1 MSELAALTW
10 PLSRLGEALEALG
23 RQSGLSPSPI
33 QTPSPPEAFA
43 LAGNEDDELDDWLE
57 AVASQMRLEVE
68 PAEAPYAEADRLVR
82 TAGPALLRVPGGGDP
97 RFLCVLGGGRRVVS
111 LLGPDRVVHRVRLEV
126 VRTALC
132 RNFEAPLASEV
143 DRLLD
148 EAEVP
153 LGRRTRAR
161 AAILRQRLSAARL
174 RGCWL
179 LRLPPGA
186 RFWDQLSHARQPRRL
201 LGLVGAHALQY
212 LLWILSWWMVGRA
225 ALAGRFDRGWL
236 TAWALILLTLVPFQ
250 LLVTWLQGAIA
261 IGTGALLKR
270 RLLAGAL
277 QLEPEEIRHQGAGQL
292 LGCVIE
298 SETMESLALS
308 GGFLG
313 LVAGI
318 ELVAAAVILVLGAG
332 GWLQAL
338 LLAAWVALAFLL
350 GGRYLRDRDRWT
362 DSRLEMTHDLVE
374 RMVGHRTRLAQEGR
388 EHWHDAEDRAL
399 QRYLDVS
406 AAMDR
411 TATLVM
417 ALLPRG
423 WLLLALLGLVPAF
436 VSGRGSPTALAI
448 ALGGTILAYRA
459 LRRLTAGLAHLAGAA
474 IAWRRVAPLFHAAAR
489 QPAHGVPTVAL
500 SSQTHTDPGEDA
512 WVLEADNLLFR
523 YRDRGEPVLRECT
536 LRIRTGDR
544 MLLEGR
550 SGSGKS
556 TLVSLLSGLRVPQS
570 GLLLLRGLDRQSLGD
585 SGWRRRVA
593 VAPQFHEN
601 HVLAET
607 FAFNLLMGRRWPAP
621 PHDLQETEAVCRGL
635 GLGDLL
641 DRMPAGLL
649 QMVGETGWQ
658 LSHGER
664 SRVYIARALLQR
676 PDLVLLDESF
686 AALDPENL
694 RRALSYILE
703 RAHTV
708 LVVAH
713 P

>member
-1 MSELAALTW
+1 MSELSALAW
-10 PLSRLGEALEALG
+10 PLSRLGEALEAIG
-23 RQSGLSPSPI
+23 RQSGLSPIPI
-33 QTPSPPEAFA
+33 HTPSPPDAFA
-43 LAGNEDDELDDWLE
+43 LAGDDELDEWLE
-57 AVASQMRLEVE
+57 ALAGQMRLEVE
-68 PAEAPYAEADRLVR
+68 PAQAPYAEAERLVR
-82 TAGPALLRVPGGGDP
+82 TAGPALLRLPGGDDA
-97 RFLCVLGGGRRVVS
+97 RFLALLAGGRRAVS
-111 LLGPDRVVHRVRLEV
+111 LLGPDRAVHRVRPEA

-132 RNFEAPLASEV
+132 RTLEAPIAGEV

-148 EAEVP
+148 EAGVP
-153 LGRRTRAR
+153 LGRRARAR

-186 RFWDQLSHARQPRRL
+186 RFWHQLSQAGQPLRF

-212 LLWILSWWMVGRA
+212 VLWILSWWMVGRA
-225 ALAGRFDRGWL
+225 ALAGRLDRGWL
-236 TAWALILLTLVPFQ
+236 TAWALLLLTLVPFQ

-277 QLEPEEIRHQGAGQL
+277 RLEPEEIRHQGAGQL

-318 ELVAAAVILVLGAG
+318 ELAAAAAILVLGAG
-332 GWLQAL
+332 SWLQAL
-338 LLAAWVALAFLL
+338 LLAVWVALALLL
-350 GGRYLRDRDRWT
+350 GRQYLRDRHRWT
-362 DSRLEMTHDLVE
+362 ELRLEMTHDLVE

-388 EHWHDAEDRAL
+388 ERWHDAEDRAL
-399 QRYLDVS
+399 QRYFEASV
-406 AAMDR
+406 AMDR

-423 WLLLALLGLVPAF
+423 WLVLGLLGLAPAF
-436 VSGRGSPTALAI
+436 VSGRSSPAGLAV
-448 ALGGTILAYRA
+448 ALGGTLLAYRA
-459 LRRLTAGLAHLAGAA
+459 LHRLAEGLAHLAGAA

-489 QPAHGVPTVAL
+489 LPAHGVPAFAL
-500 SSQTHTDPGEDA
+500 SSRTPASPGEDA
-512 WVLEADNLLFR
+512 SVLEADNLLFR
-523 YRDRGEPVLRECT
+523 YRDRGEPVLRDCT
-536 LRIRTGDR
+536 VRICAGDR

-556 TLVSLLSGLRVPQS
+556 TLVSLLSGLRAPES

-621 PHDLQETEAVCRGL
+621 PPDLQETEAVCRGL

-664 SRVYIARALLQR
+664 SRLYIARALLQR
-676 PDLVLLDESF
+676 PDVVLLDESF

-694 RRALSYILE
+694 RRALSYVLE
-703 RAHTV
+703 RADTL